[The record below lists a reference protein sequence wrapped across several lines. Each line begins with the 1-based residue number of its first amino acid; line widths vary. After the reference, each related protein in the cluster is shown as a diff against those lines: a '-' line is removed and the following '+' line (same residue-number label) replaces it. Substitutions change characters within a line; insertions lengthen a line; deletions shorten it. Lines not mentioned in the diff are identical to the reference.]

1 MSMSPITAIYNRIT
15 NGPLADA
22 TFSGPYGIALD
33 RPGNLYVADYNFE
46 GPALENRYYYNALIR
61 KISLSTGTVTTFAGA
76 PEWTSFGYFNGAGSA
91 AAFMSPQGLATDA
104 AGNVYVADGSN
115 HAVRRI
121 TPDGT
126 VSTLASMRGL
136 DWRGLAGAAAGVRAA
151 AQFSQPTGIA
161 VDANGDLYVA
171 DRFNHTIRKV
181 TQSGVVSTFAG
192 KAGEQGGV
200 DMP

>member
-1 MSMSPITAIYNRIT
+1 
-15 NGPLADA
+15 
-22 TFSGPYGIALD
+22 
-33 RPGNLYVADYNFE
+33 
-46 GPALENRYYYNALIR
+46 
-61 KISLSTGTVTTFAGA
+61 
-76 PEWTSFGYFNGAGSA
+76 
-91 AAFMSPQGLATDA
+91 
-104 AGNVYVADGSN
+104 
-115 HAVRRI
+115 
-121 TPDGT
+121 
-126 VSTLASMRGL
+126 MRGL
-136 DWRGLAGAAAGVRAA
+136 DWRGLVGAADGVRAA